1 MKCALS
7 NKVSEGTLL
16 ALDALE
22 LPEAKTREMAKVLC
36 NIKADKKVVLVL
48 SDKNETIERAARNIP
63 GVKLL
68 FVNTL
73 NVLDLMNA
81 DQLVADKA
89 ALTKIEEVYA

>member
-1 MKCALS
+1 M
-7 NKVSEGTLL
+7 
-16 ALDALE
+16 
-22 LPEAKTREMAKVLC
+22 
-36 NIKADKKVVLVL
+36 VLVL
-48 SDKNETIERAARNIP
+48 SDKNETIERSARNIP

-89 ALTKIEEVYA
+89 TLTKIEEVYA